1 MSRYAKH
8 HLNFKVKFS
17 DPGDLGG
24 CFWRGNSLWGERP
37 REAEEGAQEEG
48 WGPGMPRVWKAQ
60 GVVGRLITFIC
71 LIITAVIFLF
81 GCCILSIS
89 AAVSCVLTTILVFA
103 APGPR
108 ALIPRAPNDTDG
120 SHYCLWMRG
129 HEIYRGCGVPP
140 TNIIPWP
147 YGLEGCK
154 MR

>member
-60 GVVGRLITFIC
+60 GVLGRLITFIC
-71 LIITAVIFLF
+71 LIITAVIFFVWLLYSF
-81 GCCILSIS
+81 YFSCCIVCFNYHLGFCRPWAKS
-89 AAVSCVLTTILVFA
+89 
-103 APGPR
+103 PDPK
-108 ALIPRAPNDTDG
+108 G
-120 SHYCLWMRG
+120 SQ
-129 HEIYRGCGVPP
+129 
-140 TNIIPWP
+140 
-147 YGLEGCK
+147 
-154 MR
+154 